1 MRRANKP
8 INESMRKFYSIS
20 QICKCWSNSRTDG
33 ISREK
38 EWMTFGV
45 KVFLQTLQIRY
56 RRLLVIWYGVTY
68 CIIKVKK
75 GYVIDKWEHF
85 RCKRNKQEMIAVFV
99 SILKGSKSHVAPLEI
114 VGNYMA
120 VNQMC

>member
-1 MRRANKP
+1 MDDVWGQGLSSDFANKVQA
-8 INESMRKFYSIS
+8 IVSHMV
-20 QICKCWSNSRTDG
+20 WG
-33 ISREK
+33 H
-38 EWMTFGV
+38 
-45 KVFLQTLQIRY
+45 
-56 RRLLVIWYGVTY
+56 LLHY
-68 CIIKVKK
+68 KSEK

-99 SILKGSKSHVAPLEI
+99 SILKASKSHVAPLEI